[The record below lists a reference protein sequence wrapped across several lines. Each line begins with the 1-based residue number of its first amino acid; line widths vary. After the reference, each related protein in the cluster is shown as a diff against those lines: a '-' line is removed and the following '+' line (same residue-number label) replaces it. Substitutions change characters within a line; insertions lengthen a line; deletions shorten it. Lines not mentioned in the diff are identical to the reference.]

1 MEGVIATVAIEGV
14 VTGTTMDGVIRVPAI
29 NTVVVFCTGEVK
41 GFFDDVFPTHLAILK
56 LEVVA
61 AVVVA
66 VEVVLQRYPVIAAI
80 SLDDKVIAFT
90 CKGCFLCLRTLKAQ
104 RVRLFVVVTVVCDGI
119 FAMTGAEDI
128 SVAFK
133 IAAFQVVITGAAIK
147 RVVSGTATERIVTD
161 ATIKDVIAV
170 VAIQGV
176 IAF

>member
-14 VTGTTMDGVIRVPAI
+14 VTDTTMDGVIRVPAI

-66 VEVVLQRYPVIAAI
+66 VEVVLQRYPVIATVG
-80 SLDDKVIAFT
+80 LDNQVIAFA
-90 CKGCFLCLRTLKAQ
+90 CKGSLLCLGTLKAQ
-104 RVRLFVVVTVVCDGI
+104 GVGLFVVVTVVCDGI

-133 IAAFQVVITGAAIK
+133 IATFQVVITGAAIK
-147 RVVSGTATERIVTD
+147 RVMTST
-161 ATIKDVIAV
+161 TIETV
-170 VAIQGV
+170 VAFSAVQHI
-176 IAF
+176 IAAVAA